1 MITNSATAEQGF
13 IISDSFKTAW
23 SVFKKEWITV
33 YAVELL
39 PMAVVFIYNI
49 FMGTTEEG
57 SALSVVWMLAYM
69 VIQFIVSMGLIKAYL
84 EIIRGKKVSME
95 TFSSVAPKI
104 LKYIAAQ
111 FLMIL
116 IVLGGF
122 LLFIIPGIIFSIKF
136 MFTPYLV
143 IDKDM
148 GPIEALKASAKMT
161 DGVKWDLIGFMSA
174 VVVLMYSGA
183 LALLV
188 GLIITIPV
196 GTLAYVVL
204 YERLLKRL

>member
-1 MITNSATAEQGF
+1 MFTKSATADHGF

-23 SVFKKEWITV
+23 NVFNKEWIVV
-33 YAVELL
+33 YVVQLL
-39 PMAVVFIYNI
+39 PLVVAFIYNM
-49 FMGTTEEG
+49 FMGSAEEG
-57 SALSVVWMLAYM
+57 SALWIIWMLAYM
-69 VIQFIVSMGLIKAYL
+69 ILQFIVSMGLIKAYI
-84 EIIRGKKVSME
+84 EIVRGKKVSMD
-95 TFSSVAPKI
+95 TFASVAPKI

-111 FLMIL
+111 LLMIA
-116 IVLGGF
+116 IILGGF

-136 MFTPYLV
+136 MFTPYLMV
-143 IDKDM
+143 DKDM

-161 DGVKWDLIGFMSA
+161 DGVKWDLVGFIA
-174 VVVLMYSGA
+174 ATAILMYSGV

-188 GLIITIPV
+188 GIIVTIPV